1 MKTSG
6 YEEFKEMLMEWPNIV
21 ASNNAKEACWQH
33 TENTV
38 FLSYLLSLH
47 YSFVFFNSFTELKKL
62 KSKVLQG
69 QSQQRGVIFRDKNL
83 EFFRLKW

>member
-6 YEEFKEMLMEWPNIV
+6 YEEFKEMLMEWSNTV
-21 ASNNAKEACWQH
+21 TSNNAKEACWQH

-47 YSFVFFNSFTELKKL
+47 YSFIFFKSFITKL
-62 KSKVLQG
+62 KSQVLQG

-83 EFFRLKW
+83 EFFKLQW